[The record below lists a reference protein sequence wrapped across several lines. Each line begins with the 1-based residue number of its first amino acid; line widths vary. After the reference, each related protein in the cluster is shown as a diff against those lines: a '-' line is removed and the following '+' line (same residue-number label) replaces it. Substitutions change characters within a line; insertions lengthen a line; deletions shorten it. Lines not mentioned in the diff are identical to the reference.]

1 MRRGLALERHLHR
14 PSPLS
19 SVNHTCHYVV
29 CSLHSQKTGTA
40 TNAYLGG
47 NRPQKMRRPETAGDI
62 GPDRGIARGFT
73 RSTETGLFLPDRHA
87 GPGQPSGMEWFQV
100 RGTWHDIYGEEP
112 SWEDLANR
120 LSGFGLGQVLL
131 VLGGVSAVLNS
142 YEPLQGQRRVIQA
155 LFQNPGKVGRAF
167 QDYWDRLKP
176 KGVTDLVW
184 FFSEQQVVAL
194 AKIALLACP
203 HVTERSSGSFEPIG
217 EALIMAADLIDR
229 EEDLAGQPDFR
240 SPANRNAWLR
250 FITMNGLFN
259 ASDDFAESL
268 ARTHDLYLP
277 DHEPAGDDCSV
288 DLRARFER
296 ITGLDPEFAWGMG
309 LALLANWQTV
319 DPKSDQP
326 PGPLSLEAYV
336 QALNISHDE
345 INALTNLFAV
355 DAAEAKA
362 TLLARGCRPGSLQPY
377 DIQPLDRSPLV
388 SLEGRLYC
396 PSVRLLRWK
405 ITTGLHHVFL
415 QPSKRNNRARRD
427 EYLNYAGHVFEN
439 YVAALFQR
447 VFPRE
452 AHRYVN
458 EKSLRQRVPSGMKA
472 CDGAVLYGDTVLLLE
487 CKATLL
493 PYGVRAEGDLDML
506 RKKVANIF
514 GKAAEQF
521 DDTILAIEDGCLGES
536 VRPGTVT
543 RYLPLVVTLDMIPVE
558 PFFHQTIEEAISRR
572 NALSHAK
579 ARPLQVLAVSE
590 LELLEEYMAEG
601 RSLAGLL
608 LERIENGTYRDS
620 TMKNHLLA
628 KGMRHILRPN
638 RRLRERFKELGERMI
653 ARMRERAGGP
663 W

>member
-1 MRRGLALERHLHR
+1 MAIVRNTMRRQE
-14 PSPLS
+14 
-19 SVNHTCHYVV
+19 N
-29 CSLHSQKTGTA
+29 
-40 TNAYLGG
+40 
-47 NRPQKMRRPETAGDI
+47 AGDI
-62 GPDRGIARGFT
+62 GPGLGVARGFT
-73 RSTETGLFLPDRHA
+73 RSTETGLFLPDRLA
-87 GPGQPSGMEWFQV
+87 GPGQPSGLEWFQV
-100 RGTWHDIYGEEP
+100 RGTWHDIYGEKP
-112 SWEDLANR
+112 SWGDVADR

-155 LFQNPGKVGRAF
+155 LFRDSDRVGRAF

-176 KGVTDLVW
+176 EGVTDLVW
-184 FFSEQQVVAL
+184 FFSEQQVVAI
-194 AKIALLACP
+194 AKIALLVCP
-203 HVTERSSGSFEPIG
+203 HVTERSSASFEPIG

-229 EEDLAGQPDFR
+229 GEDLAGHSDFR

-250 FITMNGLFN
+250 FIIMNGTFN
-259 ASDDFAESL
+259 ASDNFACSL
-268 ARTHDLYLP
+268 ARTRDLYLP
-277 DHEPAGDDCSV
+277 DYGPAADESAV
-288 DLRARFER
+288 DLRARFQE

-309 LALLANWQTV
+309 FALLANWRTV
-319 DPKSDQP
+319 DPKSDRP

-345 INALTNLFAV
+345 MTALTRLFAV
-355 DAAEAKA
+355 DAGEAKA
-362 TLLARGCRPGSLQPY
+362 TLLARGCGPDSLQPY

-405 ITTGLHHVFL
+405 LTTGLHHVFL
-415 QPSKRNNRARRD
+415 QPSERNNKARRD
-427 EYLNYAGHVFEN
+427 EYLKFAGVVYED
-439 YVAALFQR
+439 YVETLLRR

-452 AHRYVN
+452 AHRYVD
-458 EKSLRQRVPSGMKA
+458 EKSLRQRIPSGMKA

-521 DDTILAIEDGCLGES
+521 DDTILAIEDGCLGEW
-536 VRPGTVT
+536 VAPGTVT

-558 PFFHQTIEEAISRR
+558 PFFHQTIEEAISKR

-579 ARPLQVLAVSE
+579 AGPLQVLAVSE
-590 LELLEEYMAEG
+590 LELLEEYLAEG
-601 RSLAGLL
+601 GSLADLL

>member
-1 MRRGLALERHLHR
+1 
-14 PSPLS
+14 
-19 SVNHTCHYVV
+19 
-29 CSLHSQKTGTA
+29 
-40 TNAYLGG
+40 
-47 NRPQKMRRPETAGDI
+47 
-62 GPDRGIARGFT
+62 
-73 RSTETGLFLPDRHA
+73 
-87 GPGQPSGMEWFQV
+87 MEWFQV
-100 RGTWHDIYGEEP
+100 RGTWHDIYGQRP
-112 SWEDLANR
+112 SWEDVADR

-155 LFQNPGKVGRAF
+155 LFQDPGKVGRDF

-176 KGVTDLVW
+176 EGVTDLVW

-194 AKIALLACP
+194 AKIALLVCP
-203 HVTERSSGSFEPIG
+203 HVTERSSGPLEPIG

-277 DHEPAGDDCSV
+277 DNCGSHAGRDAV
-288 DLRARFER
+288 DLRARFEE
-296 ITGLDPEFAWGMG
+296 ITALDPEFAWGMG
-309 LALLANWQTV
+309 LALLANWRTV
-319 DPKSDQP
+319 DPKSDRP
-326 PGPLSLEAYV
+326 PGPLSLEASV
-336 QALNISHDE
+336 RALNISHDE
-345 INALTNLFAV
+345 INALTRLFAV
-355 DAAEAKA
+355 DAGEARA
-362 TLLARGCRPGSLQPY
+362 TLHERGCGPGSLRPY

-415 QPSKRNNRARRD
+415 QPSEQNDKARRS
-427 EYLNYAGHVFEN
+427 EYLNYAGHAFEN
-439 YVAALFQR
+439 YVAALFRR

-452 AHRYVN
+452 AHRYVD

-506 RKKVANIF
+506 QKKVANIF

-521 DDTILAIEDGCLGES
+521 DDTILAIEDGCLGEW

-558 PFFHQTIEEAISRR
+558 PFFHQTIEEAISKR

-601 RSLAGLL
+601 GSLANLL

-620 TMKNHLLA
+620 TMKNYLLA
-628 KGMRHILRPN
+628 KGMRHVLRPN
-638 RRLRERFKELGERMI
+638 RRLRQRFKELGERMMVW
-653 ARMRERAGGP
+653 MRERAGGP